1 MNQKPKKPGR
11 GGLFSAWH
19 LVAYIVIAGLLA
31 YAVDSQFSHFRSG
44 ISVLAEANLLLA
56 LAGLALTAST
66 FCIAAGIY
74 RTLALSHLR
83 YLRTLAVEIAA
94 AFVNRLLPAGI
105 GGLGLHGDYLHRQ
118 KHSVAEATAVVSVN
132 NALGIVGNI
141 ILLVIMLAVWP
152 HRLSVSAFNFSPGK
166 ALIVGVVVAALAIV
180 IIAVRRV
187 RVELASFA
195 RNFGRSLRTY
205 LRCPGKLL
213 VALALATTLT
223 LVYALILYVS
233 SRAVGVKLAYSSVF
247 VVFSVGTLIGAATP
261 TPGGLVGVEAGL
273 FAGFAAYGVP
283 AAPALAAVL
292 LYRVLTYWLPLIPGL
307 VALILVRR
315 AHLV

>member
-11 GGLFSAWH
+11 GGLFSTWH
-19 LVAYIVIAGLLA
+19 LVVYIVIAGLLA
-31 YAVDSQFSHFRSG
+31 YAVDSQLSHFKSG
-44 ISVLAEANLLLA
+44 ISVLAGANLLLA
-56 LAGLALTAST
+56 LAGLGLTAGT
-66 FCIAAGIY
+66 FCIASGIY
-74 RTLALSHLR
+74 RTLALSRLR

-141 ILLVIMLAVWP
+141 VLLAVMLVVWP
-152 HRLSVSAFNFSPGK
+152 HRLSVSALNFSPGK
-166 ALIVGVVVAALAIV
+166 ALVVVVGIVTLVIV
-180 IIAVRRV
+180 IMAVRRV
-187 RVELASFA
+187 RVALASFA
-195 RNFGRSLRTY
+195 RNFGRSLRAY
-205 LRCPGKLL
+205 LRWPGRLL
-213 VALALATTLT
+213 VALMLAMALT

-233 SRAVGVKLAYSSVF
+233 SRAVGVKLAYSSIF

-273 FAGFAAYGVP
+273 FAGFVSFSVP

-315 AHLV
+315 AHLI